1 MFCRMSKWNS
11 CLCLMSVLYNI
22 KMLEY
27 FQADHYTLSQSFF
40 FFLNITKHV
49 IMCVDIFV
57 VQIKAY
63 LVSIWDPLIYSLI
76 GTHKLFKSFPKKSLN
91 CPENR
96 TRPAFE
102 LLLN

>member
-63 LVSIWDPLIYSLI
+63 FTLVNVKSVYGIHSSI
-76 GTHKLFKSFPKKSLN
+76 H
-91 CPENR
+91 
-96 TRPAFE
+96 
-102 LLLN
+102 